1 MFSAGFSKDS
11 PYLVCA
17 GGTKASLKVWNM
29 TDNGSVRSLLMKKV
43 KQIPAL
49 SSVVP
54 SPAGTKRKEVVG
66 VSEEAESSDD
76 EKNDGDAEMQ
86 LD

>member
-1 MFSAGFSKDS
+1 
-11 PYLVCA
+11 
-17 GGTKASLKVWNM
+17 M

-49 SSVVP
+49 SSVI
-54 SPAGTKRKEVVG
+54 PATSTGAKRKEVVG
-66 VSEEAESSDD
+66 VSEEAESDD
-76 EKNDGDAEMQ
+76 DKTGNDAEMQ